1 VTRVFEDLG
10 VPVSQTLDLCE
21 TVIVSDGKCAARSY
35 CVDQL
40 TAMWLIG
47 DGVVEFCDAQGAVL
61 RIVNLFEQTTPQRL
75 AA

>member
-1 VTRVFEDLG
+1 VTRVFEDFG
-10 VPVSQTLDLCE
+10 VTVSQSLDLRE

-35 CVDQL
+35 RVDHL

-61 RIVNLFEQTTPQRL
+61 RIVNLLEQTTPKRL